1 MTGMELGGAFRAYGG
16 RRGMD
21 RADPAASRRVGLRVW
36 RRRERAA
43 IHASMRTPSTT
54 SAPAG
59 SAARPAGL
67 TVAVTGAGGTLGR
80 LSRSARVGRIV
91 ALGRHEIETA
101 YTEAKVDVRRV
112 DVRDRDGVEEAL
124 AGADVVVHMAF
135 SLYGVFQSE
144 QELFATNVE
153 GTANVARAAV
163 AAGAQRFVYTSSA
176 AVYGGRKDQSE
187 PLAED
192 AQLQAGARLFYARH
206 KAQAELVVRDLV
218 AGSDTALYLFRP
230 CAIVGPHA
238 AGAAISLV
246 PRPVIEGARQIAGS
260 ALRMGTLLPLPAPPV
275 PLQFVHEDDV
285 AQALELAVLGSG
297 EPGVYNLA
305 GEGALTGA
313 EVLRL
318 LGLRRLPVPD
328 RIVAGGLRLL
338 ATAPPLIPAIG
349 WPELIRQPLLV
360 DTRRARRRLGWQPRF
375 TSAQALAATRL
386 ALTG

>member
-1 MTGMELGGAFRAYGG
+1 MG
-16 RRGMD
+16 
-21 RADPAASRRVGLRVW
+21 
-36 RRRERAA
+36 
-43 IHASMRTPSTT
+43 TPSTT

-67 TVAVTGAGGTLGR
+67 TVAVTGAGGTLGPALLAR

-91 ALGRHEIETA
+91 ALGRHAIEA
-101 YTEAKVDVRRV
+101 RTEPKVDIRRV

-135 SLYGVFQSE
+135 SLYGIFQSE
-144 QELFATNVE
+144 QELFAHNVE

-176 AVYGGRKDQSE
+176 AVYGGRKAQSE

-206 KAQAELVVRDLV
+206 KAQAELVVRELI

-246 PRPVIEGARQIAGS
+246 PRSVIEGARQIAGS
-260 ALRMGTLLPLPAPPV
+260 ALRMSTLLPLPAPPV
-275 PLQFVHEDDV
+275 PLQFVHEDD
-285 AQALELAVLGSG
+285 
-297 EPGVYNLA
+297 
-305 GEGALTGA
+305 
-313 EVLRL
+313 
-318 LGLRRLPVPD
+318 
-328 RIVAGGLRLL
+328 
-338 ATAPPLIPAIG
+338 
-349 WPELIRQPLLV
+349 
-360 DTRRARRRLGWQPRF
+360 
-375 TSAQALAATRL
+375 
-386 ALTG
+386 